1 MKNNYVIALTHVLK
15 SEGLWSDDPQDSGG
29 ATMKGITLSTYREWK
44 RNPHI
49 SKEELRVI
57 PDEEVYNLYKE
68 LYWNKVQGD
77 YLPAGVDYAVFD
89 FAVNTGVGRATKL
102 IQEAIGVTADGVL
115 GPASLSAIQKTDP
128 KELIEKFSALKESFY
143 HGIVEHKPDQVKYLK
158 GWLNRVAEVKTFAE
172 SMLG

>member
-1 MKNNYVIALTHVLK
+1 MMKNNYDAALQHVLK
-15 SEGLWSDDPQDSGG
+15 SEGLWSDNPADPGG
-29 ATMKGITLSTYREWK
+29 ATMKGITLSVYREWK

-89 FAVNTGVGRATKL
+89 SAVNMGVGRAAKL
-102 IQEAIGVTADGVL
+102 IQEAVGVTADGVL
-115 GPASLSAIQKTDP
+115 GPASVSAIQKTDP
-128 KELIEKFSALKESFY
+128 KELIEKFSQLKENFY
-143 HGIVEHKPDQVKYLK
+143 RSLGTFPTFGV
-158 GWLNRVAEVKTFAE
+158 GWLRRVAEVKTFSE

>member
-1 MKNNYVIALTHVLK
+1 MMKNNYDAALQHVLK
-15 SEGLWSDDPQDSGG
+15 SEGLWSDNPADPGG
-29 ATMKGITLSTYREWK
+29 ATMKGITLSVYREWK

-49 SKEELRVI
+49 STEELMVI

-89 FAVNTGVGRATKL
+89 SAVNMGVGRAAKL
-102 IQEAIGVTADGVL
+102 IQEAVGVTADGVL
-115 GPASLSAIQKTDP
+115 GPASVSAIQKTDP
-128 KELIEKFSALKESFY
+128 KELIEKFSQLKENFY
-143 HGIVEHKPDQVKYLK
+143 RSLGTFPTFGV
-158 GWLNRVAEVKTFAE
+158 GWLRRVAEVKTFSE

>member
-1 MKNNYVIALTHVLK
+1 MKENYESALAHVLK
-15 SEGLWSDDPQDSGG
+15 SEGLWSDNPQDPGG

-89 FAVNTGVGRATKL
+89 SAVNMGVGRAAKL
-102 IQEAIGVTADGVL
+102 IQEAVGVTADGVL
-115 GPASLSAIQKTDP
+115 GPASVSAIQKTDP

-143 HGIVEHKPDQVKYLK
+143 RSLKTFPTFGK
-158 GWLNRVAEVKTFAE
+158 GWLNRVAEVKTTSE

>member
-102 IQEAIGVTADGVL
+102 IQEAIVVTADGVL
-115 GPASLSAIQKTDP
+115 GPAS
-128 KELIEKFSALKESFY
+128 
-143 HGIVEHKPDQVKYLK
+143 
-158 GWLNRVAEVKTFAE
+158 
-172 SMLG
+172 

>member
-1 MKNNYVIALTHVLK
+1 MKENYESALAHVLK
-15 SEGLWSDDPQDSGG
+15 SEGLWSDNPQDPGG
-29 ATMKGITLSTYREWK
+29 ATMKGITLSVYQEWK

-49 SKEELRVI
+49 TKEELRVI

-68 LYWNKVQGD
+68 LYWNNVQGD

-89 FAVNTGVGRATKL
+89 SAVNMGVGRAAKL
-102 IQEAIGVTADGVL
+102 IQEAVGVTADGVL
-115 GPASLSAIQKTDP
+115 GPASVSAIQKTDP
-128 KELIEKFSALKESFY
+128 KELIEKFSQLKENFY

-158 GWLNRVAEVKTFAE
+158 GWLNRVAEVKTFSE

>member
-1 MKNNYVIALTHVLK
+1 MISNYDAALQHVLK
-15 SEGLWSDDPQDSGG
+15 SEGLWSDNPAVPGG
-29 ATMKGITLSTYREWK
+29 ATMKGITLSVYREWK

-68 LYWNKVQGD
+68 LYWNNVQGD

-89 FAVNTGVGRATKL
+89 SAVNMGVGRAANL
-102 IQEAIGVTADGVL
+102 IQEAVGVTADGVL
-115 GPASLSAIQKTDP
+115 GPASVSAIQKTDP

-143 HGIVEHKPDQVKYLK
+143 RSLKTFPTFGK
-158 GWLNRVAEVKTFAE
+158 GWLNRVAEVKTISE